1 MSKLK
6 KVLKSKIFW
15 IILILIVVIISG
27 ILLWIKVKNEKETK
41 EQAENVYEV

>member
-15 IILILIVVIISG
+15 IILILIVVITSG
-27 ILLWIKVKNEKETK
+27 ILLWIKVDNE
-41 EQAENVYEV
+41 